1 MNPTEIFEALDAL
14 GKAPYDANELPFAF
28 AEATDNAK
36 ATIAKLRNGTTNK
49 SDIQGGVLLN
59 GKFHFAPALPGMAEA
74 VLDEM
79 KGSKR
84 TARAKPAILFSSDG
98 EFIAA
103 EQGKT
108 AERVH
113 FPLAEFGDHFSFF
126 LPAAGKDRY
135 RAADENPV
143 DIKAAGKLA
152 KLYDA
157 LLRRNPEWDSQERRH
172 EMNLFMTRLIF
183 CMFAEDVNI
192 FPENQ
197 FSHALFSYSGNRGEE
212 AHQTIKI
219 AFTAMSRPKGE
230 RTDLPPWSQSFEYVN
245 GGLFAGQLNV
255 PEFDVVAFRY
265 LRDACDMNWKLI
277 NPDIFGS
284 MIQSIADRTQ
294 RSELGMHYT
303 SVPNIMKV
311 LGPLF
316 LDELDEAIER
326 AWEKSAG
333 LKTLLARLSH
343 IRVFDPACG
352 SGNFLVVA
360 YRELRDREIRILI
373 RLGDLD
379 TNPQNVMFS
388 SVPLNN
394 FYGIELNDFAAETAK
409 LALFIAEY
417 QANARMA
424 DVFGIMPAL
433 LPLRE
438 GGNIVRGD
446 SLTTDWTSVCPR
458 PSSGEEVYIAGN
470 PPFAGAKNQTAEQKA
485 ARNAIFEA
493 RKIKSYKTLDL
504 VAAWFVLATDYIQG
518 NDQSRFAFVATSSL
532 TQGRQVPSLW
542 PYILKSLV
550 IGFAHRP
557 FKWRNNAS
565 ANAAVDCVIVGV
577 RHGKADGSKLYEAD
591 IVTNSPGINAYLI
604 SGPLLFVKQQSK
616 SLFDLPQMI
625 YGAMPNDGGG
635 LILSPTERDQM
646 LSEAPSAHEFIRP
659 LVGTT
664 ELIESTERFCLW
676 IEDADKDRALAIP
689 QVAERVALTRA
700 HRLASDNQET
710 VDRAESAH
718 RFWHPGGASRSHS
731 IIVASASS
739 ERREVL
745 PCDRRPADTVA
756 SNLCFVIHD
765 GPDWVIAL
773 ITSRLHLTWIA
784 AVCGKLEARYRYS
797 STLGW
802 HTFPVPKFSAEEH
815 EALSASA
822 RAILRVRYAHYPAT
836 IAELYDP
843 KKMPPDLRS
852 AHAANDELVETMY
865 IGRSFRNDTERL
877 ETLFKLYAAK
887 ARKGRK

>member
-14 GKAPYDANELPFAF
+14 GKAPYDPSELPFGF

-36 ATIAKLRNGTTNK
+36 ATIAKLKGATNK
-49 SDIQGGVLLN
+49 SDIEGGVLLN
-59 GKFHFAPALPGMAEA
+59 GKFHFAPALPGMADA
-74 VLDEM
+74 ILDEI
-79 KGSKR
+79 KESKR

-98 EFIAA
+98 ELIAA

-108 AERVH
+108 GERIH
-113 FPLAEFGDHFSFF
+113 FPLAEFGNHFSFF
-126 LPAAGKDRY
+126 LPAAGKNRY

-152 KLYDA
+152 KLYDS
-157 LLRRNPEWDSQERRH
+157 LLRKNPEWDSAGRRH

-197 FSHALFSYSGNRGEE
+197 FSHALFTYSGNRGEE
-212 AHQTIKI
+212 ARATIKI
-219 AFTAMSRPKGE
+219 AFEALNKPKGD
-230 RTDLPPWSQSFEYVN
+230 RSNLPGWSQDFEYVN
-245 GGLFAGQLNV
+245 GGLFAGQLDV
-255 PEFDVVAFRY
+255 PEFDVAAFRY

-316 LDELDEAIER
+316 LDDLDEAIER
-326 AWEKSAG
+326 AWDKSAA
-333 LKTLLARLSH
+333 LKALLARLSH

-360 YRELRDREIRILI
+360 YRELRDREIRILN
-373 RLGDLD
+373 RLGHLD

-409 LALFIAEY
+409 LALFIADY
-417 QANARMA
+417 QANARLA

-438 GGNIVRGD
+438 GGNIHCGD
-446 SLTTDWTSVCPR
+446 ALATDWASVCPR
-458 PSSGEEVYIAGN
+458 ADAGDEVYIAGN
-470 PPFAGAKNQTAEQKA
+470 PPFAGAKNQTVEQKS

-493 RKIKSYKTLDL
+493 RKLKSYKTLDL

-542 PYILKSLV
+542 PYILKSLA

-577 RHGKADGSKLYEAD
+577 RNGKVDGAKLYEAD
-591 IVTNSPGINAYLI
+591 VVTQSAGINAYLI
-604 SGPLLFVKQQSK
+604 TGPQLFVKQQSK
-616 SLFDLPQMI
+616 SLFDLPTMI

-635 LILSPTERDQM
+635 LILSPAEREEIIA
-646 LSEAPSAHEFIRP
+646 EAPDAEEFIRP

-664 ELIESTERFCLW
+664 ELIESVERFCVW
-676 IEDADKDRALAIP
+676 VEEEDKERALAIP
-689 QVAERVALTRA
+689 QIAERVALTRA
-700 HRLASDNQET
+700 HRLASDNKET
-710 VDRAESAH
+710 IERAESAH
-718 RFWHPGGASRSHS
+718 RFWHAGGSSKSHS

-745 PCDRRPADTVA
+745 PCDRRPANTVA

-765 GPDWVIAL
+765 GPDWAIAL

-802 HTFPVPKFSAEEH
+802 HTFPVPKFSAEQH

-822 RAILRVRYAHYPAT
+822 RAILRARLRHYPAT

-843 KKMPPDLRS
+843 KKMPQDLRD
-852 AHAANDELVETMY
+852 AHVANDELLETMY

-887 ARKGRK
+887 ARKGKK